1 MGRVHK
7 YLEAWNDHLWE
18 MKNAHLLTV
27 YDAGFIDLDKQYLTI
42 GFNGFIEG
50 AEFLKTVDEYI
61 PEQYRKLEI
70 LPNNAAY
77 KQYAKDILHTIK
89 DLNTKAEQ
97 TIFDII
103 RKWFQLKMRVQSF
116 MHGIN
121 MMGML

>member
-1 MGRVHK
+1 MLNIRRNRLSLSEYTEKLVGRVHK

-89 DLNTKAEQ
+89 DLNTKAKNRPSS
-97 TIFDII
+97 I
-103 RKWFQLKMRVQSF
+103 
-116 MHGIN
+116 
-121 MMGML
+121 